1 MDWEVERALAG
12 HELLRIERDDI
23 DAEPVTGF
31 VVERGPELLL
41 LHRLDDFD
49 LAGYALLRLDDVTA
63 ARSEDVEAFTVRVLR
78 DEDQLRHVGPPDP
91 PVPVSSWGDAFEA
104 LRASRRIVIVE
115 SEEFEQ
121 EEFYIGRIV
130 RVQDDAVVVHHFD
143 AIGTWD
149 DEPTAIRFA
158 DITRV
163 RFDERYTTVFE
174 PYVGEPP
181 GS

>member
-1 MDWEVERALAG
+1 MDWEIERALAT
-12 HELLRIERDDI
+12 HELVRVEREEI

-31 VVERGPELLL
+31 VLDHGPELLL

-49 LAGYALLRLDDVTA
+49 LAGYALLRLEDLTAVQADDV
-63 ARSEDVEAFTVRVLR
+63 EEFTLRVLR
-78 DEDQLRHVGPPDP
+78 DEGQLPYVGPPDP
-91 PVPVSSWGDAFEA
+91 PVPTTSWGDAFRALEA
-104 LRASRRIVIVE
+104 ARKIVIVE
-115 SEEFEQ
+115 SEDYEQ

-130 RVQDDAVVVHHFD
+130 RVQDDAVVLHHFD

-149 DEPTAIRFA
+149 EEPTAIRFA
-158 DITRV
+158 DVTRV

-181 GS
+181 G